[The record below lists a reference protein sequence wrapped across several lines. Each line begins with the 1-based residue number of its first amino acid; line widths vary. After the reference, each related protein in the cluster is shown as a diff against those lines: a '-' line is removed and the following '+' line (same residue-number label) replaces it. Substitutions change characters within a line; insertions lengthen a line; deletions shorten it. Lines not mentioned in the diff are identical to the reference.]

1 MLTIGTSMIAFPR
14 RMLRRLR
21 SRKVQLAFA
30 VRVTVAAALAF
41 AVATALH
48 LMLPLW
54 AVLTSLIVTQMSVG
68 RSLKVTRDYLFGT
81 VGGALYGGAIAVLI
95 PHSGEV
101 ELLALLVLAVAPLA
115 FIASIFPAMS
125 AATVT
130 AVIVLLVPEMHHA
143 NPLGSAIDRVMEVG
157 VGAFTGLLASF
168 LVLPSRAHRQLRSN
182 AARALDMLAAALSE
196 LLAGLSRGRD
206 ADALHRIQD
215 GIGAALVDL
224 NATGAEAERERA
236 AHLSSSPDSGPLL
249 RTILRLRH
257 DVVMIGRASLVPLP
271 PALQVRLAAPLAD
284 VSGAIVGYLRSV
296 AGALRAAG
304 VPPAI
309 APVDDAL
316 QSYAA
321 TVAALRGDGM
331 TRDLPGDVVE
341 SFFATLE
348 WELLDGAPLRTAA
361 GMTRALVEFI
371 DGWYNRERM
380 HSSLGYRTPVAFEQD
395 LLRTPRAA

>member
-101 ELLALLVLAVAPLA
+101 ELLALLVLAPLA
-115 FIASIFPAMS
+115 FIASIYPAMS

-316 QSYAA
+316 ESYAA
-321 TVAALRGDGM
+321 SVAALRGDGM

-341 SFFATLE
+341 SFFALGFSLEQMRQNLMDLERVAAEWSGTL
-348 WELLDGAPLRTAA
+348 PPAA
-361 GMTRALVEFI
+361 AK
-371 DGWYNRERM
+371 
-380 HSSLGYRTPVAFEQD
+380 A
-395 LLRTPRAA
+395 